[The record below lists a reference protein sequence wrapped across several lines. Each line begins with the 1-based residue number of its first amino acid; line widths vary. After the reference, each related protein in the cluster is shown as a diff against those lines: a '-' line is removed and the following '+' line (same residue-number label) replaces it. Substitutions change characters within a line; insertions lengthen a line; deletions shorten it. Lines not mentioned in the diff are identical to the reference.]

1 MNEVSSN
8 QGVRVDVQKIGKKVG
23 LRKMILEDISFSVYP
38 GELVGVLGPSGCGK
52 STLLKAINGFSKAS
66 AGKVYINGVE
76 LYPNFEKLKTIIG
89 YVPQDDIIHR
99 SLNVYKAL
107 YYTALLRLPPGT
119 DKKIIHN
126 RLIQILKILELEDR
140 KKTRIARL
148 SGGQRKRVSIGVEL
162 ITSPPLLFL
171 DEPTAGLDPSLECKM
186 MRLFRKLANE
196 GRTIFI
202 STHIMESVGYL
213 DLIIILVQ
221 GRLAYFGPPD
231 FALKYF
237 QVPRFMEIYEK
248 LEEADGKTWANSYLG
263 SSLYSKL
270 ITGRTTLKGG

>member
-52 STLLKAINGFSKAS
+52 STLLKAINGFSKGS
-66 AGKVYINGVE
+66 VGKVYINGVE

-196 GRTIFI
+196 GRTVFI

-248 LEEADGKTWANSYLG
+248 LEETDGKTWANSYL
-263 SSLYSKL
+263 SSPLYSKL
-270 ITGRTTLKGG
+270 ITGRTALKGV